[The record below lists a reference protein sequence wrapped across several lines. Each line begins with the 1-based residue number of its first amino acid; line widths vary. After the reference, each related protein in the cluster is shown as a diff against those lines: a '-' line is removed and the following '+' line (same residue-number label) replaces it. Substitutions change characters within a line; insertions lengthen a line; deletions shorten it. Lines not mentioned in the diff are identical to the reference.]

1 MTRTEQILQLRAEV
15 TTDTERS
22 SLPKEEFQNKTLRPI
37 LKLQNDVLVSFFK
50 SQLKGA
56 ALPDFKVE
64 LTGFVQQ
71 RLQKDLATRNT
82 LLGMVIGLLSE
93 EEMETFIAD
102 KNEISKRIMD
112 MMAQRIIDQLSKEL

>member
-1 MTRTEQILQLRAEV
+1 MTRTEQILQLRAEIP
-15 TTDTERS
+15 TDTERS

-37 LKLQNDVLVSFFK
+37 LKLQNDVLVAFFK

-56 ALPDFKVE
+56 VMPDFKVE

-82 LLGMVIGLLSE
+82 LLGMVLGLLSE
-93 EEMETFIAD
+93 EEMEGFIAD